1 MSHIV
6 VKQND
11 MHVLFL
17 TTVFSNIQAR
27 YFHHISMFFSY
38 TWMSLT
44 CTRLNFISETTFDA
58 QINICPCK
66 DLCCRLRP
74 LPGKVYKLLT
84 DYLHVCSE
92 TD

>member
-6 VKQND
+6 VKQNGV
-11 MHVLFL
+11 HVLFL

-44 CTRLNFISETTFDA
+44 CTRLIFISETTFDA
-58 QINICPCK
+58 QINSCMQIS
-66 DLCCRLRP
+66 
-74 LPGKVYKLLT
+74 LLQT
-84 DYLHVCSE
+84 ASTAREGLQIVD
-92 TD
+92 

>member
-11 MHVLFL
+11 MHALFL
-17 TTVFSNIQAR
+17 TTVFSNIVAR

-44 CTRLNFISETTFDA
+44 RTRLNFISQTTFDA
-58 QINICPCK
+58 QINSCMQ
-66 DLCCRLRP
+66 RS
-74 LPGKVYKLLT
+74 LLQT
-84 DYLHVCSE
+84 ASSAREGLQIVD
-92 TD
+92 